1 MCDALK
7 KLWMWQSSFK
17 IDFSECVHTFLFR
30 FYTVGLC
37 LCVFC
42 GSDSLRSLN
51 KIDLIRARSVF
62 SLNWQ
67 FFIHR
72 WQCWRWRWHQRRQQQ
87 PHQHHRRLMRLSFGD
102 RERFFGFI
110 PRRLIWWIKCD
121 KMRSSKLCFYSFIR
135 APEMSLSISPFSIFA
150 SLFCHCF

>member
-1 MCDALK
+1 
-7 KLWMWQSSFK
+7 MWQSSFK

-62 SLNWQ
+62 SLN
-67 FFIHR
+67 
-72 WQCWRWRWHQRRQQQ
+72 
-87 PHQHHRRLMRLSFGD
+87 
-102 RERFFGFI
+102 
-110 PRRLIWWIKCD
+110 
-121 KMRSSKLCFYSFIR
+121 
-135 APEMSLSISPFSIFA
+135 
-150 SLFCHCF
+150 